1 MGLPAR
7 GERYSHNASQMET
20 SHPLNFSKLIQF
32 IYLGFPGWGKYDLH
46 AIDPTFQGLVWIEGI
61 KSNAPMFKMGKQD
74 GNSPWFFQ
82 DAGTGWG
89 EAGKANKVTLLPL
102 DHTVAL

>member
-1 MGLPAR
+1 
-7 GERYSHNASQMET
+7 
-20 SHPLNFSKLIQF
+20 
-32 IYLGFPGWGKYDLH
+32 
-46 AIDPTFQGLVWIEGI
+46 
-61 KSNAPMFKMGKQD
+61 MFKMGKQD

-102 DHTVAL
+102 DHTVALWTPSVKAKIKIGQLFSLDNKAVVFFNGH